1 MYAEQKWP
9 RLPRYFEA
17 STFDAFRI
25 LSSKLKISNV
35 RELGHEFSHS
45 LDPKATAGTVR
56 FRAAKLAIGH
66 CSRQG
71 SDLAGALLV
80 LV

>member
-17 STFDAFRI
+17 STFDAFRV

-45 LDPKATAGTVR
+45 LDPKATVATGGFPASETPR
-56 FRAAKLAIGH
+56 KLG
-66 CSRQG
+66 CCDVKLGRQ
-71 SDLAGALLV
+71 STT
-80 LV
+80 